1 VAKRLTTTAAATS
14 AYQAQWQ
21 VLTSWWQHIPEPC
34 WQQSSAVDAWRVS
47 DLIAHFGLVADSIV
61 AAAGSSTR
69 EPALTISDYL
79 LSYAE
84 VADGIDARTREVGNG
99 RDGVMEFVAKTAT
112 KADASLRSSIS
123 ADPVVAARRG
133 PIRWSDF
140 LATRCVELAVHS
152 DDLRRSLSGTSP
164 TTERSCEKLAV
175 RALAGVL
182 EKRAPGRSV
191 EVRIPPYAAI
201 QCVPGPRHTRGTPA
215 AVVEM
220 SPTTFLRI
228 AAGRVSWAKA
238 LGEGEVSA
246 SGERADLQELLPLLS

>member
-1 VAKRLTTTAAATS
+1 VAKRLTTTAGATS

-21 VLTSWWQHIPEPC
+21 VLTSWWQNIPEPC
-34 WQQSSAVDAWRVS
+34 WEQPSAVDGWSVS

-61 AAAGSSTR
+61 AAAGESTR
-69 EPALTISDYL
+69 EPALTVSDYL

-84 VADGIDARTREVGNG
+84 VADGIDARTREVGNA
-99 RDGVMEFVAKTAT
+99 RDGAIEFVAKMAT
-112 KADASLRSSIS
+112 KADESLRSAIS

-140 LATRCVELAVHS
+140 LATRCIELAVHS
-152 DDLRRSLSGTSP
+152 DDLRRSLIDVSP
-164 TTERSCEKLAV
+164 ATERSCEKLAV
-175 RALAGVL
+175 RALAVVL

-220 SPTTFLRI
+220 SPTTFLRV
-228 AAGRVSWAKA
+228 AAGRVPWAKA
-238 LGEGEVSA
+238 LSEGEVRA